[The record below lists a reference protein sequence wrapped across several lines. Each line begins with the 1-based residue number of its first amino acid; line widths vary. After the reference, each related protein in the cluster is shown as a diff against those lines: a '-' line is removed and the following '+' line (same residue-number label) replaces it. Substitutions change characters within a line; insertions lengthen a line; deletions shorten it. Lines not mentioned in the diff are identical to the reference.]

1 MLTFAAHG
9 FASRNLA
16 QKIESSA
23 ASFSLAAT
31 SLVSS
36 RVLVTTGGTMPNQ
49 TEHLGHQR
57 RCRGGLVLEGGRQ
70 GLHTLV
76 VPGEAVNAA
85 LNQNQAELGILV
97 LAIPVQVLADG
108 HCLLDEVVHILRQGG
123 CQAIRLQ
130 DAQDVV
136 ACDSLDLR
144 DAEAISQCHANL
156 RRGEALLGK
165 LADVIAHILWLHLQ
179 PSRRRSLVGDGRGG
193 YALALAI
200 HAPHLGADS
209 CGYFGPLQLAAA
221 CAWRKAMTM
230 HLGDI
235 R

>member
-1 MLTFAAHG
+1 M
-9 FASRNLA
+9 
-16 QKIESSA
+16 
-23 ASFSLAAT
+23 
-31 SLVSS
+31 
-36 RVLVTTGGTMPNQ
+36 
-49 TEHLGHQR
+49 
-57 RCRGGLVLEGGRQ
+57 
-70 GLHTLV
+70 
-76 VPGEAVNAA
+76 NAA
-85 LNQNQAELGILV
+85 LNQNQAELSILV
-97 LAIPVQVLADG
+97 LAVPVQVLADG

-209 CGYFGPLQLAAA
+209 CGYSGPLHLAAA
-221 CAWRKAMTM
+221 CATLPSQETNIWRFSKIRGP
-230 HLGDI
+230 LGVPENRHCCMGVRTANFGDSHVS
-235 R
+235 